1 MASLTVYMGSEANK
15 KRITI
20 ELQARKTLEG
30 NILIFDH
37 QEIDIV
43 IMPKKKKVVAFA
55 KDEFSD
61 SVYEAQNRLFN
72 HLKKRGIVSYD
83 SIRGGN
89 VYGSFEGLIEES
101 VDENISP
108 IDYTLY
114 NVYTFLKEEAP
125 YYNYIEDYEQMLDDY
140 YTEPSNEDS
149 TELGEIPHDS
159 EKGSLKPGYNYEPYW
174 MSYMLEEDK
183 KKE

>member
-15 KRITI
+15 KRITL
-20 ELQARKTLEG
+20 ELQARKTLDG

-55 KDEFSD
+55 KEDFSD
-61 SVYEAQNRLFN
+61 SVYEVQNRLFD
-72 HLKKRGIVSYD
+72 HLKRRGIVSYD
-83 SIRGGN
+83 SIKGGN

-101 VDENISP
+101 ADASINP

-125 YYNYIEDYEQMLDDY
+125 YYNYIEDYEKMLDDY
-140 YTEPSNEDS
+140 YINPTDEDS
-149 TELGEIPHDS
+149 TELGEVPQAS
-159 EKGSLKPGYNYEPYW
+159 EKGALKPGYNYEPYW
-174 MSYMLEEDK
+174 MSYMLEEN
-183 KKE
+183 KEK

>member
-1 MASLTVYMGSEANK
+1 MASLTVYLGSEAEK

-20 ELQARKTLEG
+20 ELKARKTLDG

-55 KDEFSD
+55 KKDFSD
-61 SVYEAQNRLFN
+61 TVYEVQNRLFD
-72 HLKKRGIVSYD
+72 HLKRKGIVSYD
-83 SIRGGN
+83 SIKGGN

-101 VDENISP
+101 SDGSVNP

-114 NVYTFLKEEAP
+114 NIHTFLKGEEP

-140 YTEPSNEDS
+140 YTHPTDQDS
-149 TELGEIPHDS
+149 TELGEVPQAA

-174 MSYMLEEDK
+174 MSYMLEES
-183 KKE
+183 KEK